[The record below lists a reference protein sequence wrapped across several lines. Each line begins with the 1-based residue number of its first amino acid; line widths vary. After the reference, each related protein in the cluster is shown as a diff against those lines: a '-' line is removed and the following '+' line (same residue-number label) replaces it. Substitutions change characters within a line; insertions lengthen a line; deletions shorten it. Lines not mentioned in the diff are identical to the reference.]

1 MSVAFIPQRNARPGS
16 QVGKRELQKAVHRQ
30 AILEA
35 GEHVLGADLRE
46 CVAVDKIAARAGLAK
61 GTVYNYFVDKTALVE
76 AVTQRVEARVVERI
90 GRAMSGRPSAGAR
103 LVAAICCMFETAAQ
117 FPQEAVILERRG
129 GGGAGSRHSLI
140 GALILAELKSEE
152 FDHLAEAGARRAAMI
167 LILSAIF
174 SGMREVACGRI
185 RWGEAEILALIRRCL
200 AALEMGKD
208 EASRALSA
216 GAGFAFAD
224 GGVAGRLEEGAA
236 ARECDA
242 SPAP

>member
-1 MSVAFIPQRNARPGS
+1 M
-16 QVGKRELQKAVHRQ
+16 GKRELQKAVHRQ

-117 FPQEAVILERRG
+117 FPQEAVILERRS

-200 AALEMGKD
+200 AALGMGKD

-216 GAGFAFAD
+216 GADFAFAD
-224 GGVAGRLEEGAA
+224 AGVAGCLEEGAA
-236 ARECDA
+236 ARECDV

>member
-1 MSVAFIPQRNARPGS
+1 
-16 QVGKRELQKAVHRQ
+16 VGKRELQKAVHRQ

-35 GEHVLGADLRE
+35 GERVLGADLRE

-117 FPQEAVILERRG
+117 FPQEAVILERRS

-216 GAGFAFAD
+216 GADFAFAD
-224 GGVAGRLEEGAA
+224 AGVAGRLEERAA

>member
-117 FPQEAVILERRG
+117 FPQEAVILERRS

-200 AALEMGKD
+200 AALGMGKD

-216 GAGFAFAD
+216 GADFAFAD
-224 GGVAGRLEEGAA
+224 AGVAGCLEEGAA
-236 ARECDA
+236 ARECDV

>member
-1 MSVAFIPQRNARPGS
+1 MSVAFIPQRSARPGS

-216 GAGFAFAD
+216 GADFAFAD
-224 GGVAGRLEEGAA
+224 ASVAGRLEEGAA